1 MRWHQW
7 LLENSRIRIIGV
19 CFDQG
24 PVADPDLQIR
34 GGGGGGG
41 GHPDSEKRGEASP
54 RKNFFRPFGPQF
66 GVKLRR
72 GTRAPPLDPPLRA
85 TNFSSS

>member
-34 GGGGGGG
+34 GGGGGAAVIQTLRKGG
-41 GHPDSEKRGEASP
+41 RPVPEKIFS
-54 RKNFFRPFGPQF
+54 GPS
-66 GVKLRR
+66 GLSLV
-72 GTRAPPLDPPLRA
+72 
-85 TNFSSS
+85 